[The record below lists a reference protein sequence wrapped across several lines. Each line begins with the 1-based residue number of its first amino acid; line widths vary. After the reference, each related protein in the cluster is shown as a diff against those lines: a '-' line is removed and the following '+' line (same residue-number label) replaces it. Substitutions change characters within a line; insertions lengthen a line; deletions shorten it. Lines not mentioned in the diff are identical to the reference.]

1 MSTGDYQYE
10 TLDLA
15 SHTQVWNDA
24 KNRNTWE
31 YGNAIKAPE
40 MIFNDYHLLER
51 CLLMKLISNM

>member
-40 MIFNDYHLLER
+40 I
-51 CLLMKLISNM
+51 